1 MNVPGLCNT
10 RAADGLDDFFS
21 VAAAVPFVV
30 DYALHEACRW
40 SLASSQIVPMERR
53 GQTDRVG

>member
-1 MNVPGLCNT
+1 MYLAYAIRERPTALMI
-10 RAADGLDDFFS
+10 FFS